1 MKPNMKNIIRKKGN
15 NGKPGEGA
23 KEMPLNEGPRLKHF
37 HPLELLK
44 LSVNRRSMFFW
55 PKTRK

>member
-1 MKPNMKNIIRKKGN
+1 MKPNMKNVIRKKG

-23 KEMPLNEGPRLKHF
+23 KEMPQNEGPRLKHF
-37 HPLELLK
+37 HPLEFLNLK

-55 PKTRK
+55 P